1 MGPRGE
7 SIRLARRVNGRMR
20 RPKHIRHD
28 RLPSK
33 ETLASLLD
41 SCTSRTRAAVLL
53 LASSGMRVGELVR
66 LRIKDL
72 DLSSSPAELRIREA
86 GEPERYRTCYITDE
100 ARAAVQRYLDERR
113 EKNQPIDEESALFA
127 YESGSP
133 MTPQAMLSLIQ
144 RGFESTGLRGP
155 KMRLD
160 SQILRRWFKKQLI
173 GAGAPRV
180 IVDALCGNVRPPK
193 VSHDQVRHWYI
204 RAIPNLT
211 ILKAAPP

>member
-1 MGPRGE
+1 
-7 SIRLARRVNGRMR
+7 LARRVNGRTR
-20 RPKHIRHD
+20 RPRHIRHD
-28 RLPSK
+28 RLPSR
-33 ETLASLLD
+33 ETLARLLE
-41 SCTSRTRAAVLL
+41 SCSSRTRAAVLL

-66 LRIKDL
+66 LRIRDL
-72 DLSSSPAELRIREA
+72 NFSAEPAELRIREV
-86 GEPERYRTCYITDE
+86 GEPERYRTSYITNE
-100 ARAAVQRYLDERR
+100 ARRAVEAYLEERR
-113 EKNQPIDEESALFA
+113 RRNQPLEDESPLFA

-173 GAGAPRV
+173 GAGAPRA
-180 IVDALCGNVRPPK
+180 IVDTLCGNVRPAK
-193 VSHDQVRHWYI
+193 VPHEQVRHWYV

-211 ILKAAPP
+211 ILEPAA